1 MCIVRIL
8 QRPAR
13 AVPLERSIVRRN
25 IAQATD
31 IGLVFVV
38 LVWGF
43 SPTLFKVVF
52 TEMQPLA
59 FVFLRFLVLS
69 AFALLVLAVR
79 GARGGR
85 AWRIHRGDIAA
96 LVISGLSGYGL
107 YQLFYMIGL
116 AHTTVFASALLVATV
131 PVWSVVFLALLRA
144 ERVHPTQWLGI
155 AVSLAGV
162 AWFLLAAPT
171 RTVEVTLS
179 RPLTAGDMVLGGVL
193 SLGAAA
199 LFAVYGIVN
208 KRLAPTY
215 SPPELMCYTLC
226 VGTLALAPFGIPAL
240 LSQNWQAVTWHTWVI
255 LPYSVL
261 FPIYITYSIWN
272 WAIGVRGVG
281 YVTLYSYAVPIM
293 GGVIGFLLLHEA
305 LTPAQLAAGG
315 IVLAGMLVARWGVMR
330 TIAVNAGMPEA
341 MAGEARIA
349 PPGAPAPIPAPAQG
363 AMPSAPAGPR
373 PPSTVR

>member
-1 MCIVRIL
+1 MR
-8 QRPAR
+8 Q
-13 AVPLERSIVRRN
+13 N

-31 IGLVFVV
+31 IGLAFVV

-59 FVFLRFLVLS
+59 FVFLRFLMLS

-79 GARGGR
+79 GASGGR
-85 AWRIHRGDIAA
+85 AWRIRRGDIAA
-96 LVISGLSGYGL
+96 LVVSGLSGYGL
-107 YQLFYMIGL
+107 YQLFYMVGL

-155 AVSLAGV
+155 GVSLAGV
-162 AWFLLAAPT
+162 AWFLLAAPA
-171 RTVEVTLS
+171 RTVEVTVS
-179 RPLTAGDMVLGGVL
+179 HPLTAGDMILGGIL

-226 VGTLALAPFGIPAL
+226 VGTLALAPLGIPAL
-240 LSQNWQAVTWHTWVI
+240 LSQNWHAVTWHTWVI

-261 FPIYITYSIWN
+261 FPIYLTYSIWN

-305 LTPAQLAAGG
+305 LTLAQIAAGA
-315 IVLAGMLVARWGVMR
+315 IVLAGMLLARWGVMR
-330 TIAVNAGMPEA
+330 TATTGAASVSARMPAA
-341 MAGEARIA
+341 MRGEARIPQTA
-349 PPGAPAPIPAPAQG
+349 APAPIPASARG
-363 AMPSAPAGPR
+363 ARPSAPAAPH
-373 PPSTVR
+373 PPSTSR

>member
-1 MCIVRIL
+1 M
-8 QRPAR
+8 
-13 AVPLERSIVRRN
+13 
-25 IAQATD
+25 
-31 IGLVFVV
+31 

-79 GARGGR
+79 RAGR
-85 AWRIHRGDIAA
+85 AGVAHPSRRHRGAGSLWAFRLWAVPA
-96 LVISGLSGYGL
+96 LLDDRPPLTPPSSC
-107 YQLFYMIGL
+107 
-116 AHTTVFASALLVATV
+116 SALLVATV
-131 PVWSVVFLALLRA
+131 PVWSVVLLALLRA

-171 RTVEVTLS
+171 HTAEVTLS
-179 RPLTAGDMVLGGVL
+179 RPLTAGDMVFGGVL

-215 SPPELMCYTLC
+215 SPPELMCYTLR

-240 LSQNWQAVTWHTWVI
+240 LSQNWQAVTWHTWMI

-305 LTPAQLAAGG
+305 LTPTQLAAGA

-330 TIAVNAGMPEA
+330 AATTGAVSVNAGMPA
-341 MAGEARIA
+341 AKAGEARMS
-349 PPGAPAPIPAPAQG
+349 PPGAPAPIPAPARG

-373 PPSTVR
+373 PPSTIR

>member
-1 MCIVRIL
+1 M
-8 QRPAR
+8 
-13 AVPLERSIVRRN
+13 RRD

-171 RTVEVTLS
+171 RTAEVTLS
-179 RPLTAGDMVLGGVL
+179 HPLTAGDMVLGGVL

-208 KRLAPTY
+208 KRLAPSY

-240 LSQNWQAVTWHTWVI
+240 LSQNWHAVTWHTWVI

-261 FPIYITYSIWN
+261 FPIYLTYSIWN

-305 LTPAQLAAGG
+305 LTSAQLAAGA

-330 TIAVNAGMPEA
+330 AATTAQAAVT
-341 MAGEARIA
+341 ARM
-349 PPGAPAPIPAPAQG
+349 PGATKYAASRQQPGPLAPTPAPARG
-363 AMPSAPAGPR
+363 ATPSAPAGPR